1 MAKVHVVLNQKGGVG
16 KSTVTVNLAAVCA
29 DVVGLTSE
37 GQPPVV
43 TVSIDP
49 QGSAVWWSDRV
60 EALPFHFVQAHDDI
74 AGLSNL
80 RLIPGVTDVWVDT
93 PGWMPILSD
102 RGEDPF
108 GEGDAGRALRAVL
121 DNADDVLVPI
131 EPEPLSFEP
140 TFNTIEHVLKRRK
153 LPYLVVINNWD
164 PRDGRADL
172 EETQQFVRAHGWPL
186 ARTVVRHYKVHTRA
200 SAEGIVVTQYAKNR
214 VAMEAREDF
223 YRLALE
229 FQQRTG
235 ADA

>member
-16 KSTVTVNLAAVCA
+16 KSTVSVNLAAVTA
-29 DVVGLTSE
+29 DVVGLTAD

-60 EALPFHFVQAHDDI
+60 DALPFHFVQAHDDI
-74 AGLSNL
+74 SGLANL
-80 RLIPGVTDVWVDT
+80 RNIPNVTDVWVDT
-93 PGWMPILSD
+93 PGWMPIISSKE
-102 RGEDPF
+102 GDPF
-108 GEGDAGRALRAVL
+108 GEGDAGRALRTVL

-140 TFNTIEHVLKRRK
+140 TFNTIEHVLKPRK
-153 LPYLVVINNWD
+153 LPYMVVVNNWD
-164 PRDGRADL
+164 PRDGKADL
-172 EETQQFVRAHGWPL
+172 EETQAFVQGHGWPL
-186 ARTVVRHYKVHTRA
+186 ARTVVRHYKIHTRA
-200 SAEGIVVTQYAKNR
+200 SADGLVVTQYAKNR

-229 FQQRTG
+229 YQQRTG
-235 ADA
+235 AA